1 MNDNRIYADVPAPA
15 SPGAPQNTQPPV
27 YPVSAPAEPYRFTPP
42 KPREAVPAVPL
53 DGGIALACY
62 AAGWCFLRLVWPG
75 YLGLGMLLFT
85 AAFAGMALFY
95 RHGAGQP
102 VPRGS
107 YGWLLMM
114 LLSAGSF
121 VVLDNGLLSWLNLL
135 FLMVAAV
142 YWVAALFGTR
152 MEGQLGERLGVD
164 LANHLF
170 VVPFQ
175 NFGCFAAVLRS
186 TLSRTRLGKN
196 VGIGLLSLLCS
207 FTLLWFVC
215 RELSAVT
222 AGFGVALE
230 QLGQLV
236 SIRSIFSATTLLAV
250 PTACYLFGLLYGC
263 RRRRYTGTFTQEGLE
278 AAARRQEDFTGSF
291 VHELKTPL
299 TSIIGYA
306 DMLRSRSLDEDRR
319 FKAASYIFSEGKRLE
334 NLSLAL
340 MSLLLV
346 GHSAAD
352 ARPVNMRRL
361 CQEAGR
367 ICQPAMHAKGLT
379 LSVRA
384 EEGLLRG
391 DAALLQTLLQNLL
404 DNARKAA
411 DSGQVVLSGKSTEGG
426 YRVTVADQGRGIPEG
441 ELNKITEPFYM
452 VDKSRSRAEGGAGLG
467 LALCKKIA
475 ALHGGELRFES
486 REGRGTTV
494 TVELGGVA
502 DAQ

>member
-1 MNDNRIYADVPAPA
+1 MKFAWKVTLVTLCILMLSTSIASYLLISLSFQSALEREIDMAQEEMQMLRI
-15 SPGAPQNTQPPV
+15 S
-27 YPVSAPAEPYRFTPP
+27 F
-42 KPREAVPAVPL
+42 EAVCDARGVTLENAPERRRSLERTLAEASYFADRSFRVTTPSGSHIYSTL
-53 DGGIALACY
+53 DSSSDQELLSQIGPRSSGYVLRREDASGRYLLHCAGPVALPDGSLY
-62 AAGWCFLRLVWPG
+62 METVRDISRLFNDREIHYQVYRWIV
-75 YLGLGMLLFT
+75 LLV
-85 AAFAGMALFY
+85 M
-95 RHGAGQP
+95 GAGSL
-102 VPRGS
+102 VMFALS
-107 YGWLLMM
+107 YWL
-114 LLSAGSF
+114 
-121 VVLDNGLLSWLNLL
+121 
-135 FLMVAAV
+135 
-142 YWVAALFGTR
+142 TT
-152 MEGQLGERLGVD
+152 
-164 LANHLF
+164 
-170 VVPFQ
+170 P
-175 NFGCFAAVLRS
+175 
-186 TLSRTRLGKN
+186 
-196 VGIGLLSLLCS
+196 
-207 FTLLWFVC
+207 
-215 RELSAVT
+215 
-222 AGFGVALE
+222 
-230 QLGQLV
+230 
-236 SIRSIFSATTLLAV
+236 IRSLGRVATQLAQGDYSPRARV
-250 PTACYLFGLLYGC
+250 LGGDEISELAESFNHMADAVEKTV
-263 RRRRYTGTFTQEGLE
+263 QELE
-278 AAARRQEDFTGSF
+278 DAARRQEDFTASF

-306 DMLRSRSLDEDRR
+306 DMLRSGNLPEDMR

-340 MSLLLV
+340 MSLLVV

-367 ICQPAMHAKGLT
+367 ICQPAMRAKGLT

-384 EEGLLRG
+384 EEGFLRG

-467 LALCKKIA
+467 LALCKQIA

>member
-1 MNDNRIYADVPAPA
+1 MRFAWKVTLAALCILLLCTGVGSYLLISLSFQSALEREIDMAQEEMQMLRI
-15 SPGAPQNTQPPV
+15 S
-27 YPVSAPAEPYRFTPP
+27 F
-42 KPREAVPAVPL
+42 EAVCDARGVTLENAPERRRSLERTLAEASYFADRSFRVTTPSGSHIYSTL
-53 DGGIALACY
+53 DSSSDQELLSQIGPRSSGYVLRREEASGRYLLHCAGPVALPDGSLY
-62 AAGWCFLRLVWPG
+62 METVRDISRLFNDREIHYQVYRWIV
-75 YLGLGMLLFT
+75 LLV
-85 AAFAGMALFY
+85 M
-95 RHGAGQP
+95 GAGSLVMFALSYWLTTPIRSLGRVATQLAQGDYS
-102 VPRGS
+102 PRAKVLG
-107 YGWLLMM
+107 GDEIGEL
-114 LLSAGSF
+114 AESF
-121 VVLDNGLLSWLNLL
+121 NHMAD
-135 FLMVAAV
+135 AV
-142 YWVAALFGTR
+142 
-152 MEGQLGERLGVD
+152 E
-164 LANHLF
+164 
-170 VVPFQ
+170 
-175 NFGCFAAVLRS
+175 
-186 TLSRTRLGKN
+186 KN
-196 VGIGLLSLLCS
+196 VQ
-207 FTLLWFVC
+207 
-215 RELSAVT
+215 EL
-222 AGFGVALE
+222 E
-230 QLGQLV
+230 D
-236 SIRSIFSATTLLAV
+236 
-250 PTACYLFGLLYGC
+250 
-263 RRRRYTGTFTQEGLE
+263 
-278 AAARRQEDFTGSF
+278 AARRQEDFTASF

-306 DMLRSRSLDEDRR
+306 DMLRSGNLPEDMR

-340 MSLLLV
+340 MSLLVV

-367 ICQPAMHAKGLT
+367 ICQPAMRAKGLT

-404 DNARKAA
+404 DNARKAT
-411 DSGQVVLSGKSTEGG
+411 DSGGQVVLAGRKDGEG
-426 YRVTVADQGRGIPEG
+426 YRITVADQGRGIPEG

-467 LALCKKIA
+467 LALCKQIA

>member
-1 MNDNRIYADVPAPA
+1 MRFAWKVTLAALCILLLCTGVGSYLLISLSFQSALEREIDMAQEEMQMLRI
-15 SPGAPQNTQPPV
+15 S
-27 YPVSAPAEPYRFTPP
+27 F
-42 KPREAVPAVPL
+42 EAVCDARGVTLENAPERRRSLERTLAEASYFADRSFRVTTPSGSHIYSTL
-53 DGGIALACY
+53 DSSSDQELLSQIGPRSSGYVLRREEASGRYLLHCAGPVALPDGSLY
-62 AAGWCFLRLVWPG
+62 METVRDISRLFNDREIHYQVYRWIV
-75 YLGLGMLLFT
+75 LLV
-85 AAFAGMALFY
+85 M
-95 RHGAGQP
+95 GAGSL
-102 VPRGS
+102 VMFALS
-107 YGWLLMM
+107 YWL
-114 LLSAGSF
+114 
-121 VVLDNGLLSWLNLL
+121 
-135 FLMVAAV
+135 
-142 YWVAALFGTR
+142 TT
-152 MEGQLGERLGVD
+152 
-164 LANHLF
+164 
-170 VVPFQ
+170 P
-175 NFGCFAAVLRS
+175 
-186 TLSRTRLGKN
+186 
-196 VGIGLLSLLCS
+196 
-207 FTLLWFVC
+207 
-215 RELSAVT
+215 
-222 AGFGVALE
+222 
-230 QLGQLV
+230 
-236 SIRSIFSATTLLAV
+236 IRSLGRVATQLAQGDYSPRARV
-250 PTACYLFGLLYGC
+250 LGGDEISELAESFNHMADAVEKTV
-263 RRRRYTGTFTQEGLE
+263 QELE
-278 AAARRQEDFTGSF
+278 DAARRQEDFTASF

-306 DMLRSRSLDEDRR
+306 DMLRSGNLPEDMR

-340 MSLLLV
+340 MSLLVV

-361 CQEAGR
+361 CQEAAR
-367 ICQPAMHAKGLT
+367 ICQPAMRAKGLT

-384 EEGLLRG
+384 EEGFLRG

-467 LALCKKIA
+467 LALCKQIA